1 MGFKI
6 GCLVMIIKNLNEYL
20 VNGICGIII
29 NLNEDFVDVKFEI
42 KDKMYIVNI
51 VFVIFIIYDFVD
63 KIVFVIR
70 I

>member
-29 NLNEDFVDVKFEI
+29 NLNVKNVDVKL
-42 KDKMYIVNI
+42 K
-51 VFVIFIIYDFVD
+51 
-63 KIVFVIR
+63 
-70 I
+70 